1 MLPICILFFYFS
13 SCNFTKVNHFC
24 IVLHCLLF
32 TLCSYLIILI
42 LLHVITSFLHTR
54 SLLVPFSYIS
64 IQSIDWIL
72 LSLLALIAILLTS
85 SVNTLCFSLLNLCC
99 DFNIYLS
106 LFMSSL
112 WFPLELYTSFLL
124 FSSWFIF

>member
-13 SCNFTKVNHFC
+13 SCNFAKVNHFC
-24 IVLHCLLF
+24 IVLHFLLL

-42 LLHVITSFLHTR
+42 LLHLITSFLHTR

-85 SVNTLCFSLLNLCC
+85 SVNTLCFSLLNLRC

-112 WFPLELYTSFLL
+112 WFPLELFTSFLL